1 MNNSILHNPN
11 YALHYRLI
19 DDDVRH
25 ITPEEASFAW
35 SNQMFRRPRPRA
47 DPLQIAALGH
57 DSHGTM
63 IEMVAYDAGAYAD
76 RNGNPQN
83 PRTSPWSHGS
93 GNCSTNTPN
102 GYAAN
107 RSRTRSRSRAS
118 ATRAQ
123 SRPA

>member
-35 SNQMFRRPRPRA
+35 SNQMFRRPRPRV
-47 DPLQIAALGH
+47 DPLEIAALGH

-83 PRTSPWSHGS
+83 WPKDKPMEPWFRKLLDEHPEWICREPEQDQEQEQG
-93 GNCSTNTPN
+93 
-102 GYAAN
+102 
-107 RSRTRSRSRAS
+107 
-118 ATRAQ
+118 
-123 SRPA
+123 

>member
-1 MNNSILHNPN
+1 MSDSVLHNPN
-11 YALHYRLI
+11 YALHHRLI

-35 SNQMFRRPRPRA
+35 SNQMFRRPRPRT

-76 RNGNPQN
+76 RNGNPL
-83 PRTSPWSHGS
+83 RVLYH
-93 GNCSTNTPN
+93 
-102 GYAAN
+102 AN
-107 RSRTRSRSRAS
+107 YVTTRFLKEFGLA
-118 ATRAQ
+118 
-123 SRPA
+123 